1 MTPFSA
7 NVRESGRCR
16 ACSSFN
22 RQRQLALVLLDVVG
36 DLAGVRP
43 SSLAAIASEPTAD
56 GLRIHSTEIG
66 GAVHEALRCFDGY
79 STSEYLGPDIASGT
93 VRNGIRH
100 EDLLATSFEDASV
113 DILVSADVFEHIP
126 EPYEAHREVHRIL
139 RPGGHHVFTVPSNMA
154 MPFDEQRAA
163 VIDGRVHLY
172 APPEY
177 HGATSDAL
185 LVYTVF
191 GAEMV
196 DHLAALGYH
205 CTVRDM
211 VRPEAGC
218 AGPGAVVYDAS
229 KVSEP
234 TGADVPSGA
243 RPDRR
248 AQLRDEGPG
257 VEQSDAARARF
268 DAGDVEGAL
277 EAFMACADEFG
288 PTPRALIGVADCA
301 TALGDH
307 STAIGVLE
315 LALEHWPWRW
325 DATKRREELLH
336 RVVT

>member
-1 MTPFSA
+1 MAPFSA

-16 ACSSFN
+16 ECLSFN

-36 DLAGVRP
+36 ELTGVRP
-43 SSLAAIASEPTAD
+43 PSLTAIASEPATD

-66 GAVHEALRCFDGY
+66 GAVHDALRRFDGY
-79 STSEYLGPDIASGT
+79 STSEYLGPDVASGT
-93 VRNGIRH
+93 VRDGIRH
-100 EDLLATSFEDASV
+100 EDLLATSFEDASI

-139 RPGGHHVFTVPSNMA
+139 RPGGHHIFTVPSNMA

-163 VIDGRVHLY
+163 MIDGQVHLY

-177 HGATSDAL
+177 HGATTDAL

-191 GAEMV
+191 GAEMI
-196 DHLAALGYH
+196 DHLAALGYC
-205 CTVRDM
+205 CTVRQMD
-211 VRPEAGC
+211 RPEAGC
-218 AGPGAVVYDAS
+218 AGPGAFVYDARRT
-229 KVSEP
+229 SEP

-257 VEQSDAARARF
+257 REQSDAARARF

-277 EAFMACADEFG
+277 EAFMACTDEFG

-301 TALGDH
+301 TALGDL

-315 LALEHWPWRW
+315 LTLEHWPWRR
-325 DATKRREELLH
+325 DAEQRREELLDG
-336 RVVT
+336 VAT